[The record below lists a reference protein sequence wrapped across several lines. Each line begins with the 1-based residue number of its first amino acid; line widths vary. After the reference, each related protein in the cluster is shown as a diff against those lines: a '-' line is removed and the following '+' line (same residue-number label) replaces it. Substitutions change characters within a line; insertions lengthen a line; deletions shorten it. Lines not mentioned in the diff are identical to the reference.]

1 MKTISKT
8 ASQWSEILTRCGVKG
23 ATAAKWGPVFA
34 EAITD
39 DTFSAGLDELG
50 DFLGQVLHESGMLE
64 RVEEGLTYT
73 SADRICKV
81 WPRRFPTPADAAP
94 FVRNPSGLANK
105 VYGGRMGNTQPGD
118 GYRFRGRGLLQVT
131 GRDNYTAVSRVLG
144 LDLVGTPDLLAQ
156 PEHALHASV
165 AWWEGNLPDSIMGD
179 IVKVTRRVN
188 GGTVGIEHRAEVTA
202 AADRALAA

>member
-1 MKTISKT
+1 MPISKT
-8 ASQWSEILTRCGVKG
+8 TTEWAGILAACGVKR
-23 ATAAKWGPVFA
+23 ATADRWAPVFSRV
-34 EAITD
+34 IRD
-39 DTFSAGLDELG
+39 GSFSSGLAELG

-73 SADRICKV
+73 TASRICAV
-81 WPRRFPTPADAAP
+81 WPRRFPTQADAAP
-94 FVRNPSGLANK
+94 FVRNPERLANH

-131 GRDNYTAVSRVLG
+131 GRDNYTAVGRALG
-144 LDLVGTPDLLAQ
+144 LDLAGNPDLLAQ
-156 PEHALHASV
+156 PEHALRASV

-188 GGTVGIEHRAEVTA
+188 GGTVGIEHRAAVTLA
-202 AADRALAA
+202 AGKALA